1 MGQDGKDL
9 IDLAKMLDRFDHD
22 LELLREVMDVFA
34 AETPER
40 SGRIAEAART
50 GDMEQMVRL
59 AHSLKGVC
67 GTMHAE
73 PLRELSYRVEMA
85 ARAGDARAVEAMTP
99 GLLAMLDALAGYLAT
114 AANGDLPT
122 G

>member
-1 MGQDGKDL
+1 MTHDGEGL
-9 IDLAKMLDRFDHD
+9 IDLAGMMDRFDHD
-22 LELLREVMDVFA
+22 WELLREVMHVFA

-40 SGRIAEAART
+40 MRRFAEASQN

-73 PLRELSYRVEMA
+73 PLRELSYRVELA
-85 ARAGDARAVEAMTP
+85 ARANDIQAVHASLPRLVEMLEA
-99 GLLAMLDALAGYLAT
+99 LSRYLEAVAAGEM
-114 AANGDLPT
+114 PSP
-122 G
+122 